1 MRWRPRTCPS
11 IRRSL
16 FVFAALMRGS
26 TLTALRPLRVSHPH
40 AADPFRIP
48 APLIRYTPY
57 GYRILKGCSRSSFPR
72 QPHSEAATRVLH
84 GYETRGPQTGSSIGH
99 RRSPAGVGRQD
110 FLMGSITVSF
120 VRPAFSI

>member
-57 GYRILKGCSRSSFPR
+57 GYRILRDVAGQVFRDNPTRKRPAASSM
-72 QPHSEAATRVLH
+72 ATRHAVQKL
-84 GYETRGPQTGSSIGH
+84 GRPSVIGGL
-99 RRSPAGVGRQD
+99 RPESVGRI
-110 FLMGSITVSF
+110 FLWVQ
-120 VRPAFSI
+120 